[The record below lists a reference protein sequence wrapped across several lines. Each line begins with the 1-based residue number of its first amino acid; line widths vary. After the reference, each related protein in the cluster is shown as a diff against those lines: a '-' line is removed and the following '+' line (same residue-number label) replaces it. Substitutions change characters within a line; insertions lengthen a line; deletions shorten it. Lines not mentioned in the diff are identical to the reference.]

1 MGEPFFGEIRI
12 FPYGNVPKGWV
23 RAEGQELSIQQY
35 SALFALMGTTYGG
48 DGKLKFKLPD
58 LRGRI
63 ALGLAEKPR
72 SGEREYVLGA
82 QGGAESVTLTSQG
95 LPSHTHAFNASDDVG
110 KLAKATGAT
119 VAAVDTDGMTPP
131 NDRLLYAT
139 GVDSGDL
146 VSLNP
151 TSLSSAGGGA
161 DHPNMQPYAV
171 ASYCI
176 CMVGLWPDR
185 S

>member
-1 MGEPFFGEIRI
+1 MGESFFGEIRI
-12 FPYGNVPKGWV
+12 FPFGTVPKGWV
-23 RAEGQELSIQQY
+23 RAEGQELEIRQY

-48 DGKLKFKLPD
+48 DGRLKFKLPD

-63 ALGLAEKPR
+63 ALGFAQKPR
-72 SGEREYVLGA
+72 NGETEYLLGS
-82 QGGAESVTLTSQG
+82 QGGAETVTLTNQN
-95 LPSHTHAFNASDDVG
+95 LPSHTHAFNASNEVG
-110 KLAKATGAT
+110 KSGKATGAT

-139 GVDSGDL
+139 STGDL

-151 TSLSSAGGGA
+151 VSLSSAGGGA
-161 DHPNMQPYAV
+161 AHLNMQPFAV

-176 CMVGLWPDR
+176 CTVGLWPER

>member
-1 MGEPFFGEIRI
+1 MGVSFLGEIRI
-12 FPYGNVPKGWV
+12 FPYGTVPKGWV
-23 RAEGQELSIQQY
+23 RAEGQELLIQQY
-35 SALFALMGTTYGG
+35 SPLYALIGTTYGG
-48 DGKLKFKLPD
+48 DGKVKFKLPD
-58 LRGRI
+58 LRGRV

-72 SGEREYVLGA
+72 NGETEYVLGS
-82 QGGAESVTLTSQG
+82 QGGAESVTLTSQS

-110 KLAKATGAT
+110 KVAKATGAT

-139 GVDSGDL
+139 GTGDL

-176 CMVGLWPDR
+176 CIVGIWPSR